1 MVPSQ
6 DLGRGKDHSNVSEK
20 KLLVSPEDA
29 MDLEKGKT
37 RLHYPQGR
45 KTNEGLV
52 RSGIGSIKT
61 CVITR
66 AKATAPLKELLSSV
80 CQE

>member
-1 MVPSQ
+1 MSV
-6 DLGRGKDHSNVSEK
+6 K

-45 KTNEGLV
+45 ET
-52 RSGIGSIKT
+52 IK
-61 CVITR
+61 
-66 AKATAPLKELLSSV
+66 E
-80 CQE
+80 